1 MYNNPILLSCKKQDD
16 SCKKSI
22 SDFFI
27 YFIFLPFCRLPDDHV
42 VDLEQ
47 DIGINFASMLW
58 NLQTSFL
65 SWDLVNYIINDLT
78 YSGLKNWLIQDNN
91 QTWLNGIIPDQKITI
106 SIMVGNSLETSKR
119 FILQRYLSP
128 GYYLKN
134 TFSEHELIMPNIVGQ
149 LI

>member
-1 MYNNPILLSCKKQDD
+1 M
-16 SCKKSI
+16 
-22 SDFFI
+22 
-27 YFIFLPFCRLPDDHV
+27 

-47 DIGINFASMLW
+47 DIGLNFASMLW

-78 YSGLKNWLIQDNN
+78 YSGLKNWLIHDSN
-91 QTWLNGIIPDQKITI
+91 QTLFNGIIPDQKLTI

-128 GYYLKN
+128 GYLKI
-134 TFSEHELIMPNIVGQ
+134 FS
-149 LI
+149 

>member
-22 SDFFI
+22 SNFFI

-47 DIGINFASMLW
+47 DIGLNFASMLW

-78 YSGLKNWLIQDNN
+78 YSGLKNWLIQDDN
-91 QTWLNGIIPDQKITI
+91 QTLFNGIIPDQKITI

-128 GYYLKN
+128 GYYFKN
-134 TFSEHELIMPNIVGQ
+134 TFSEHELIIRQTLLAN
-149 LI
+149 